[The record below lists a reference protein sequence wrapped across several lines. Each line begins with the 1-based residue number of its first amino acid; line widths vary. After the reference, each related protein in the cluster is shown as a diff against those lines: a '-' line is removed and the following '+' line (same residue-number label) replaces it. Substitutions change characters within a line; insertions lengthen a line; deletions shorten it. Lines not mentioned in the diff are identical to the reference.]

1 MAAAT
6 RAGSPCYQIAVLS
19 RSPGA
24 SCAPRIRDRERFF
37 PIPKRHAKKF
47 GIVALEAAPP
57 TATAPENE
65 ARMWP
70 GNSAPGAELAAIS
83 RSTVRPPP
91 RSCTRASGRRSQR
104 QTDDIG
110 TRSWCVST
118 DLPFAADAAGVECR
132 PSATTRKRYFS
143 SPQPPSRASGH
154 PTRPGPLAEAS
165 PADGGSVI

>member
-110 TRSWCVST
+110 
-118 DLPFAADAAGVECR
+118 PAAGASAPICR
-132 PSATTRKRYFS
+132 L
-143 SPQPPSRASGH
+143 PPTPLELNAVLLQQRVNGTFLRPNRLRGRQAIPRGLALWRRRRL
-154 PTRPGPLAEAS
+154 PTAAP
-165 PADGGSVI
+165 